1 LWICAGIRESSV
13 SGKSMTAGRSKWCSM
28 MRRMS
33 RQTSSLVSGLPSAS
47 HLVLTILTGADGL
60 GSTLRAQLYPEYA
73 RFDMLP
79 YIVVQSKLST
89 PHASLPLLDP
99 QGINMALGY
108 KGYSLLLVPFSG
120 EPLPPYPGPDDSN
133 SPFSDPEEIRHS
145 DVTTIQKALDGPT
158 PEYVFANITVP
169 AFAGWED
176 LTETAWIEH
185 ITRLLRSD
193 NAHSG
198 LIRAFEGDVI
208 PGTVGAWQIVSCGE
222 RRVPYG
228 ACGGRVVLIGD
239 AAHAMPPQG

>member
-1 LWICAGIRESSV
+1 
-13 SGKSMTAGRSKWCSM
+13 
-28 MRRMS
+28 
-33 RQTSSLVSGLPSAS
+33 VSGLPSAS

-222 RRVPYG
+222 RRVRMEL
-228 ACGGRVVLIGD
+228 AGGELCSSE
-239 AAHAMPPQG
+239 MPPMLCLRRGESL

>member
-1 LWICAGIRESSV
+1 MASDQHCGRNCIRNTPV
-13 SGKSMTAGRSKWCSM
+13 STCSLTSWFSPNSPPRT
-28 MRRMS
+28 RR
-33 RQTSSLVSGLPSAS
+33 
-47 HLVLTILTGADGL
+47 
-60 GSTLRAQLYPEYA
+60 
-73 RFDMLP
+73 
-79 YIVVQSKLST
+79 
-89 PHASLPLLDP
+89 
-99 QGINMALGY
+99 
-108 KGYSLLLVPFSG
+108 
-120 EPLPPYPGPDDSN
+120 
-133 SPFSDPEEIRHS
+133 SPFSTHRGSTWPWDTRATPCFSFPSPASRFPLTQ
-145 DVTTIQKALDGPT
+145 DQTTRIVRSPIPRRYATATSLR
-158 PEYVFANITVP
+158 YVVANITVP

>member
-1 LWICAGIRESSV
+1 
-13 SGKSMTAGRSKWCSM
+13 
-28 MRRMS
+28 
-33 RQTSSLVSGLPSAS
+33 
-47 HLVLTILTGADGL
+47 
-60 GSTLRAQLYPEYA
+60 
-73 RFDMLP
+73 MLP

-89 PHASLPLLDP
+89 PHSSLPLLDP

-120 EPLPPYPGPDDSN
+120 EPLPSYQRPDDSDG
-133 SPFSDPEEIRHS
+133 PFSDPEEIRHS
-145 DVTTIQKALDGPT
+145 DVTSVQKALEGPT

-193 NAHSG
+193 NADSD

-208 PGTVGAWQIVSCGE
+208 PETVGAWQIVSCGE

-239 AAHAMPPQG
+239 AAHAMPPQGLVAVLTSPHRPI